1 MTGCGPRRVLSQ
13 TLSGGSLDVA
23 RSPLPSPI
31 SMNSPP
37 NAGETRHVAFMDI
50 GTNSIRL
57 LIVRVN
63 PNRSTNVL
71 LQLKQTVRLGE
82 GEFDDQVLQ
91 PKAVDR
97 AVSVTQQFASL
108 IRSHGADDVIAVATA
123 ATREARNQREFVQ
136 RLQEAAQLDVRVV
149 SGQEE
154 ARLIYLGVSSGFHL
168 EDKQAFFIDI
178 GGGSTEVIVGTQY
191 AYRYLNSLRLGA
203 IRLAAQFPAGAHGV
217 MSPHAYS
224 RVVNFAQR
232 HAVHTLREVRSH
244 PIDLAIGSSGTIE
257 NLADVAIRRYANR
270 RLQRDDELTA
280 PRLQETVR
288 MLGAMP
294 LKERRR
300 VPGLN
305 PERAD
310 IVLAGAAILEA
321 FMQALELP
329 AIRVSERG
337 LREGLLMDF
346 LIRHGHAPALQDLS
360 VRRRSVL
367 ELGRTCHFEEPHART
382 TARLALM
389 LFDSASAAKLHP
401 FGAWE
406 RELLECAALLHRIG
420 AFLTYNNYQAHTY
433 YLIRNAD
440 LLGFD
445 QTEIAIIAA
454 TALFHRKAL
463 PQREHPEFANLERQA
478 QKVVRIL
485 SLLLRLAESLDRSH
499 AGKVRRAHFRLHG
512 TPGIVLVIHA
522 VQDCQIELWAL
533 KKHTAAFQKVF
544 GRELEM
550 EVVTESEAPGG
561 AAGQA
566 DQEIDSGVPQGSGA

>member
-1 MTGCGPRRVLSQ
+1 MNTEPNTGVTRR
-13 TLSGGSLDVA
+13 
-23 RSPLPSPI
+23 
-31 SMNSPP
+31 
-37 NAGETRHVAFMDI
+37 VAFMDI

-63 PNRSTNVL
+63 PNHSTNVL
-71 LQLKQTVRLGE
+71 IQLKQTVRLGE
-82 GEFDDQVLQ
+82 GEFDTQLLQ
-91 PKAVDR
+91 PKAVER

-108 IRSHGADDVIAVATA
+108 IRSHGTDDVIAVATA
-123 ATREARNQREFVQ
+123 ATREARNQREFVE

-168 EDKQAFFIDI
+168 QDKQAFFIDI
-178 GGGSTEVIVGTQY
+178 GGGSTEVILGTQHT
-191 AYRYLNSLRLGA
+191 YRYLNSLRLGA
-203 IRLAAQFPAGAHGV
+203 IRLAAQFPAGEHGV
-217 MSPHAYS
+217 MSPRKYGRIVHF
-224 RVVNFAQR
+224 VQR

-244 PIDLAIGSSGTIE
+244 HIDLAIGSSGTIE
-257 NLADVAIRRYANR
+257 NLADVAMRRYVDR
-270 RLQRDDELTA
+270 RLQRDDELTS
-280 PRLQETVR
+280 RNLRETVR
-288 MLGAMP
+288 ELGAMP

-310 IVLAGAAILEA
+310 IVMAGAAILEA
-321 FMQALELP
+321 FMQALDLP

-337 LREGLLMDF
+337 LREGLLMDY
-346 LIRHGHAPALQDLS
+346 LIRHGRAPALQDLS

-367 ELGRTCHFEEPHART
+367 ELGRTCHFEEPHALT

-389 LFDSASAAKLHP
+389 LFDSAGAVKLHP

-406 RELLECAALLHRIG
+406 RELLEYAALLHRIG
-420 AFLTYNNYQAHTY
+420 AFLTYSNYQAHTF
-433 YLIRNAD
+433 YLIRNAN

-445 QTEIAIIAA
+445 ETEIAIIAA
-454 TALFHRKAL
+454 TALFHRKSL

-499 AGKVRRAHFRLHG
+499 AGNVRKAQFRLDG
-512 TPGIVLVIHA
+512 TSRAVLVIHA

-533 KKHTAAFQKVF
+533 KKHTAAFQKVL
-544 GRELEM
+544 GRGLEM
-550 EVVTESEAPGG
+550 EVIRQTESPDEEEAH
-561 AAGQA
+561 AGQETRSSA
-566 DQEIDSGVPQGSGA
+566 PQRSVR

>member
-1 MTGCGPRRVLSQ
+1 
-13 TLSGGSLDVA
+13 
-23 RSPLPSPI
+23 
-31 SMNSPP
+31 MNAPP
-37 NAGETRHVAFMDI
+37 NAGETRRVAFMDI
-50 GTNSIRL
+50 GTNSVRL

-63 PNRSTNVL
+63 PNHATNVL
-71 LQLKQTVRLGE
+71 IQLKQTVRLGE
-82 GEFDDQVLQ
+82 GAFDDRILQ

-108 IRSHGADDVIAVATA
+108 VRSHGADDVIAVATA
-123 ATREARNQREFVQ
+123 ATREARNQREFVE

-168 EDKQAFFIDI
+168 ENKQAFFIDI
-178 GGGSTEVIVGTQY
+178 GGGSTEVILGTQH

-203 IRLAAQFPAGAHGV
+203 VRLAAQFPAGAHGV
-217 MSPHAYS
+217 MSPRAYG
-224 RVVNFAQR
+224 RIVDFVRR
-232 HAVHTLREVRSH
+232 HSVHTLREVRSH

-257 NLADVAIRRYANR
+257 NLADVAMRRNANR
-270 RLQRDDELTA
+270 RLQRDDELSA
-280 PRLQETVR
+280 PCLRETVA
-288 MLGAMP
+288 MLRAMP

-321 FMQALELP
+321 FAQELELP

-337 LREGLLMDF
+337 LREGLLVDY

-367 ELGRTCHFEEPHART
+367 ELGRTCHFDESHART
-382 TARLALM
+382 TAQLALM
-389 LFDSASAAKLHP
+389 LFDSAGSTRLHA
-401 FGAWE
+401 FGPWE
-406 RELLECAALLHRIG
+406 RELLEYAALLHRIG
-420 AFLTYNNYQAHTY
+420 AFLTYNNYQAHTH
-433 YLIRNAD
+433 YLIRNAN
-440 LLGFD
+440 LLGFH

-463 PQREHPEFANLERQA
+463 PQREHPEFANLEPQA
-478 QKVVRIL
+478 QKAVRIL

-499 AGKVRRAHFRLHG
+499 AGKVRKAQFRLESASRA
-512 TPGIVLVIHA
+512 VLVVHA
-522 VQDCQIELWAL
+522 IQDCQIELWAL
-533 KKHTAAFQKVF
+533 KKHTAAFQKVL
-544 GRELEM
+544 GHRLEM
-550 EVVTESEAPGG
+550 EVVTETEAPVG
-561 AAGQA
+561 AAGLA
-566 DQEIDSGVPQGSGA
+566 NQETGSSVPQGSGP

>member
-1 MTGCGPRRVLSQ
+1 MNAQ
-13 TLSGGSLDVA
+13 
-23 RSPLPSPI
+23 PI
-31 SMNSPP
+31 D
-37 NAGETRHVAFMDI
+37 GETRRVAFMDI

-63 PNRSTNVL
+63 PNHSTNVL
-71 LQLKQTVRLGE
+71 IQLKQTVRLGE
-82 GEFDDQVLQ
+82 GEFDDRILQ
-91 PKAVDR
+91 PEAVDR

-123 ATREARNQREFVQ
+123 ATREARNQRQFVE

-154 ARLIYLGVSSGFHL
+154 ARLIYLGVASGFHL

-178 GGGSTEVIVGTQY
+178 GGGSTEVILGTQHTY
-191 AYRYLNSLRLGA
+191 GYLNSLRLGA
-203 IRLAAQFPAGAHGV
+203 IRLAAQFPAGGHGV
-217 MSPHAYS
+217 MSPRAYG
-224 RVVNFAQR
+224 RVVHFVRR
-232 HAVHTLREVRSH
+232 HAVHTLREVGSH
-244 PIDLAIGSSGTIE
+244 NIDLAVGSSGTIE
-257 NLADVAIRRYANR
+257 NLADVAMRRHASR

-280 PRLQETVR
+280 ANLRETVR

-310 IVLAGAAILEA
+310 IVMGGAAILEA
-321 FMQALELP
+321 FMEALELP

-337 LREGLLMDF
+337 LREGLLIDYLM
-346 LIRHGHAPALQDLS
+346 RRGHAPALQDLS

-367 ELGRTCHFEEPHART
+367 ELGRTCHFEEPHALT

-389 LFDSASAAKLHP
+389 LFDSAKAAELHA

-406 RELLECAALLHRIG
+406 RELLEYAALLHRIG

-433 YLIRNAD
+433 YLIRNAN

-445 QTEIAIIAA
+445 QTEIAIIAS

-463 PQREHPEFANLERQA
+463 PQRGDPEFAGLERQA
-478 QKVVRIL
+478 QKVVRVL

-499 AGKVRRAHFRLHG
+499 AGKVQSAEFRPKAHSRV
-512 TPGIVLVIHA
+512 VLFIHA
-522 VQDCQIELWAL
+522 AQDCQIEVWAL
-533 KKHTAAFQKVF
+533 KKHTASFRKVF
-544 GRELEM
+544 GRRLEI
-550 EVVTESEAPGG
+550 EVVTGM
-561 AAGQA
+561 
-566 DQEIDSGVPQGSGA
+566 DSGSEEVGQGDQKIRSSDPKGFAV

>member
-1 MTGCGPRRVLSQ
+1 
-13 TLSGGSLDVA
+13 
-23 RSPLPSPI
+23 
-31 SMNSPP
+31 MNTAP
-37 NAGETRHVAFMDI
+37 NTGETRRVAFMDI

-63 PNRSTNVL
+63 PNHSTNVL
-71 LQLKQTVRLGE
+71 IQLKQTVRLGE
-82 GEFDDQVLQ
+82 GEFDAQILQ

-123 ATREARNQREFVQ
+123 ATREARNQREFVE

-168 EDKQAFFIDI
+168 EDKQAFVIDI
-178 GGGSTEVIVGTQY
+178 GGGSTEVILGTQHE
-191 AYRYLNSLRLGA
+191 YRYLNSLRLGA

-217 MSPHAYS
+217 ISPHEYRS
-224 RVVNFAQR
+224 VVHFVQR

-244 PIDLAIGSSGTIE
+244 SVDLAIGSSGTIE
-257 NLADVAIRRYANR
+257 NLADVAMRRYANR
-270 RLQRDDELTA
+270 RLQRDDEITA
-280 PRLQETVR
+280 PNLRETVR
-288 MLGAMP
+288 ILGAMP

-310 IVLAGAAILEA
+310 IVMAGAAILEA
-321 FMQALELP
+321 FMQALNLP

-337 LREGLLMDF
+337 LREGLLMDY

-382 TARLALM
+382 TAQLALM
-389 LFDSASAAKLHP
+389 LFDSASSAKLHP

-406 RELLECAALLHRIG
+406 RELLEYAALLHRIG

-433 YLIRNAD
+433 YLIRNAN

-445 QTEIAIIAA
+445 ETEIAIIAA
-454 TALFHRKAL
+454 TTLFHRKAL
-463 PQREHPEFANLERQA
+463 PQREHSEFTNLERQA

-499 AGKVRRAHFRLHG
+499 AGNVRRAHFRVKG
-512 TPGIVLVIHA
+512 TSRVVLVIHA
-522 VQDCQIELWAL
+522 VLNCQIELWAL
-533 KKHTAAFQKVF
+533 KKHTAAFQKVL
-544 GRELEM
+544 GRRLEM
-550 EVVTESEAPGG
+550 EVVTRRETPGEEV
-561 AAGQA
+561 GQA
-566 DQEIDSGVPQGSGA
+566 DQETRSSSPQGSAL

>member
-1 MTGCGPRRVLSQ
+1 
-13 TLSGGSLDVA
+13 
-23 RSPLPSPI
+23 
-31 SMNSPP
+31 MNAPP
-37 NAGETRHVAFMDI
+37 NEGESRRVAFMDI

-63 PNRSTNVL
+63 PNHSTNVL
-71 LQLKQTVRLGE
+71 IQLKQTVRLGE
-82 GEFDDQVLQ
+82 GEFDDRILQ
-91 PKAVDR
+91 PEAVDR

-123 ATREARNQREFVQ
+123 ATREARNQRQFVE

-154 ARLIYLGVSSGFHL
+154 ARLIYLGVASGFHL

-178 GGGSTEVIVGTQY
+178 GGGSTEVILGTQHTY
-191 AYRYLNSLRLGA
+191 GYLNSLRLGA
-203 IRLAAQFPAGAHGV
+203 IRLAAQFPARAHGV
-217 MSPHAYS
+217 MSPRAYG
-224 RVVNFAQR
+224 RVVHFVRR
-232 HAVHTLREVRSH
+232 HAVHTLREVGSH
-244 PIDLAIGSSGTIE
+244 RIDLAIGSSGTIE
-257 NLADVAIRRYANR
+257 NLADVAMRRHANR

-280 PRLQETVR
+280 ANLRETVR

-310 IVLAGAAILEA
+310 IVMGGAAILEA
-321 FMQALELP
+321 FMEALELP

-337 LREGLLMDF
+337 LREGLLIDY
-346 LIRHGHAPALQDLS
+346 LIRNGHAPALQDLS

-367 ELGRTCHFEEPHART
+367 ELGRTCHFEEPHAHT

-389 LFDSASAAKLHP
+389 LFDTAKAAGLHA
-401 FGAWE
+401 FDAWE
-406 RELLECAALLHRIG
+406 RELLEYAALLHRIG

-433 YLIRNAD
+433 YLIRNAN

-445 QTEIAIIAA
+445 QTEVAIIAS

-463 PQREHPEFANLERQA
+463 PQRGDPEFAGLERQA
-478 QKVVRIL
+478 QKVVRVL

-499 AGKVRRAHFRLHG
+499 AGKVQSAEFR
-512 TPGIVLVIHA
+512 PKADSRVVLLIHA
-522 VQDCQIELWAL
+522 AQDCQIEVWAL
-533 KKHTAAFQKVF
+533 KKHTAAFHKVF
-544 GRELEM
+544 GRRLET
-550 EVVTESEAPGG
+550 EVVTQGESWTRK
-561 AAGQA
+561 
-566 DQEIDSGVPQGSGA
+566 